1 MNFSMNNY
9 NINISTCDNT
19 SIYVNIVNKITFQNY
34 ETSFVKKDVCSFMDI
49 NEMFNFMIKCFEKKE
64 NYNIDFE
71 SSESKLILFFSA
83 KIDGFLNISHKL
95 IVKELILNSDKML
108 TTRLNS
114 MKEEFKNNND
124 DLKSELAFTKE
135 EFQKQINNLKSELVT
150 IGCIKT
156 QKPYE
161 YIRINKYT
169 NVLDLSKYNNTNDII
184 WTNFNQFVALNELI
198 INDSWIG
205 NYNNNA
211 TVHSTIFQLHDYNFY
226 VNSGNLSPHTHF
238 IDIFNFP
245 QITIL
250 EITKKHN
257 AYTELG
263 HFYNV
268 PNLVELRLTNFD
280 YKINILTYIKAILKL
295 EKLQLINCSDIN
307 ELSNVREYCLKQKI
321 QLVVE

>member
-1 MNFSMNNY
+1 MNFNMNNY
-9 NINISTCDNT
+9 NINISTSDNT

-34 ETSFVKKDVCSFMDI
+34 ETSFVKKDVLSFMDI

-114 MKEEFKNNND
+114 MKED
-124 DLKSELAFTKE
+124 
-135 EFQKQINNLKSELVT
+135 FQKQIDDLKSELVT
-150 IGCIKT
+150 IGCLRT
-156 QKPYE
+156 PKPFE

-169 NVLDLSKYNNTNDII
+169 NVLDLSKYNNNNDII
-184 WTNFNQFVALNELI
+184 WTNINQFVALNELI

-205 NYNNNA
+205 NHANNGA
-211 TVHSTIFQLHDYNFY
+211 FSSTIFPLHFGYNFATG
-226 VNSGNLSPHTHF
+226 SGHVLSQPHF

-245 QITIL
+245 QITVL
-250 EITKKHN
+250 EIQKLN
-257 AYTELG
+257 GFQELG
-263 HFYNV
+263 YFYNV
-268 PNLVELRLTNFD
+268 PNLVELRLSNFD
-280 YKINILTYIKAILKL
+280 KDLNILSYIQTIPKLK
-295 EKLQLINCSDIN
+295 KFSLIKCNYITASKIVDI
-307 ELSNVREYCLKQKI
+307 REYCVKQKI
-321 QLVVE
+321 QFTVVE

>member
-19 SIYVNIVNKITFQNY
+19 SIYVNIVNKLTFQNY
-34 ETSFVKKDVCSFMDI
+34 ETSFIKKDVLSFMDI

-64 NYNIDFE
+64 NYSIDFE

-114 MKEEFKNNND
+114 MKEEF
-124 DLKSELAFTKE
+124 
-135 EFQKQINNLKSELVT
+135 QKQIDDLKSELVT
-150 IGCIKT
+150 IVCLKT
-156 QKPYE
+156 PKPYE

-169 NVLDLSKYNNTNDII
+169 NILDLSKYNNTNDII
-184 WTNFNQFVALNELI
+184 WTNFNQFTALNELI
-198 INDSWIG
+198 INDSWIC
-205 NYNNNA
+205 NYTNN
-211 TVHSTIFQLHDYNFY
+211 TQMHSTIFQLHDYNFW
-226 VNSGNLSPHTHF
+226 VNSGNILAQPHF

-250 EITKKHN
+250 EIQKLN
-257 AYTELG
+257 GYTELG
-263 HFYNV
+263 NFHNV
-268 PNLVELRLTNFD
+268 PNLVELRLNNFD
-280 YKINILTYIKAILKL
+280 KDLNVLTYIQTIPKLK
-295 EKLQLINCSDIN
+295 KFSLIKCNYITASKIVDI
-307 ELSNVREYCLKQKI
+307 REYCSKQKI
-321 QLVVE
+321 QFTVVE